1 MAPPRWTSTE
11 QLLWL
16 QNEIPGYL
24 QMQKEKKLPRFFD
37 SLFPRWFSEF
47 PEVMELD
54 GSPPCDENVGVD
66 EPDRANIETVI
77 DTAQL
82 NSINAPDSV
91 EQEDSQSDSPP
102 MGAAERR
109 KKLREWFR
117 NNSKGKTTPASGGSS
132 AGRALSVL
140 LGQRARG
147 TRDLKE
153 IEVYSKLH
161 YESKVKPLV
170 SDTLKNNV
178 VQPTQ
183 RLSTVRQHTA
193 ECFADESEEVK
204 KEIREETVRLN
215 ASRRLGDVVGQHPR
229 TKEEVYRT
237 IQELPLILGQVFEE
251 LSALTGGWHYTL
263 VMGGADPLCEGD
275 IMTLSYHHGK
285 TADGLSFKASTPNF
299 HEQYLLPFERH
310 LGHIHGASS
319 KCILAPS
326 STPTSSRLTPIDLI
340 TLDGSPNE
348 SSLGG
353 NVMSGPV
360 VDPSLLREQ
369 EILALN
375 PYISN
380 LDFGGSAGAN
390 EHADWLANTSSGD
403 PSLIASPR
411 NMADTPITAWRKS
424 APSSTPTSSSLAPID
439 LIPLDGSPNE
449 FSLGGNV
456 MSGPVVDP
464 SLLREQENLV
474 LNPYIANLDFGGS
487 AGANEH
493 ADWLA
498 NTSSGDPNLIASPRN
513 MADMPIT
520 AWKSMVLNEDPLT
533 SPTFNRIQQRGS
545 STVGQSVNAVPPL
558 LPCPLS
564 PVHTTLLPQ
573 PSLLFSA
580 CEEVNALSTP
590 VEHRSSPAS
599 HQQLPHDK
607 PNSEVRT
614 VSSPPIIPA
623 ASSRRSGRALH
634 PSTRADG
641 ANKIGGYNPQHETK
655 LAPKRKQTEAQ
666 RGAGG
671 SKKKSRK

>member
-140 LGQRARG
+140 LGQCARG

-170 SDTLKNNV
+170 SDTLINNV

-229 TKEEVYRT
+229 TKEEVYWT

-380 LDFGGSAGAN
+380 LDFSGSAGAN

-464 SLLREQENLV
+464 SLLREQENLA

-498 NTSSGDPNLIASPRN
+498 STSSGDPNLIASPRN
-513 MADMPIT
+513 MADTPIT

-545 STVGQSVNAVPPL
+545 STVGQSVNTVPPL

-580 CEEVNALSTP
+580 REEVNALSTP
-590 VEHRSSPAS
+590 VEHRSSLAS